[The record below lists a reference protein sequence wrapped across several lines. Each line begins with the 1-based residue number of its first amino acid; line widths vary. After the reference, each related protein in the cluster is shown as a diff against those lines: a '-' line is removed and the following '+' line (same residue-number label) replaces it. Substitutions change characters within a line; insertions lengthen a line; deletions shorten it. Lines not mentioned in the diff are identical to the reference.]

1 MAVSL
6 TTLLPPS
13 RSGRTFLAASALLGA
28 FALIQLSLL
37 GWYLTRVRKAV
48 PIARSGDFAPAST
61 PALELPFRVGS
72 SMQPPPAVALQ
83 PLDTPGIDQP
93 KPAPAARTP
102 LAELVEQARVF
113 RQNGDANNALAK
125 LREAQAMEPD
135 NPQVMAE
142 MGITYEIMQLQDRAF
157 EQWQHLYNLGDSV
170 GALYYLADAKLH
182 ATSPAVAPAS
192 GAGALTNAGEQP
204 DVPVRDPGGFHDSTM
219 LKITGIHADDDAD
232 PGAGKKVSLKIVVK
246 ARPGTVIDPKK
257 VNILTYFYDLLDG
270 KVVQTNAQ
278 TGFAWL
284 TPPVDWA
291 NDESEVLETTYF
303 RAKEAEAAAAT
314 PAPATPAPT
323 ESPKEGRH
331 RRGKTHAADTPAP
344 PAPTP
349 APAARTYY
357 GYTVRLYYD
366 RELQDVQADPL
377 RLLQQFPPPLTL
389 SDN

>member
-1 MAVSL
+1 M
-6 TTLLPPS
+6 
-13 RSGRTFLAASALLGA
+13 
-28 FALIQLSLL
+28 
-37 GWYLTRVRKAV
+37 
-48 PIARSGDFAPAST
+48 
-61 PALELPFRVGS
+61 
-72 SMQPPPAVALQ
+72 PPPAVALQ
-83 PLDTPGIDQP
+83 PLDAPAIDRP
-93 KPAPAARTP
+93 KPAPSARTP
-102 LAELVEQARVF
+102 LADLIDQARVF

-142 MGITYEIMQLQDRAF
+142 LGITYEIMQLQDRAF

-182 ATSPAVAPAS
+182 ASSPAVAPAP
-192 GAGALTNAGEQP
+192 GAGALTNPGDQTA
-204 DVPVRDPGGFHDSTM
+204 DAPVRDAGGFHDSTM

-232 PGAGKKVSLKIVVK
+232 PAAGKKVSLKIVVK
-246 ARPGTVIDPKK
+246 ARPGIVIDPKK

-270 KVVQTNAQ
+270 KDVVQTNAQ

-303 RAKEAEAAAAT
+303 RPKDAEPEAT
-314 PAPATPAPT
+314 PAPATPEPEDT
-323 ESPKEGRH
+323 PKEGRH
-331 RRGKTHAADTPAP
+331 RRGKTHPADTPAP
-344 PAPTP
+344 PAP
-349 APAARTYY
+349 APPPSVRTYY

-366 RELQDVQADPL
+366 RQLQDVQADPL